1 MGEPGPLMQRHND
14 PGTLG
19 ATGARRLHP
28 GSLIALLGVSVLVV
42 ANAIWVV
49 TQRLGQPLDI
59 DESSSVRIS
68 LVDYRGL
75 QNGGIV
81 GWWHQVVGQPVQ
93 APLAPALASILDSVT
108 GLRILNAFFV
118 SVLAY
123 GVLLMATLGLT
134 RKWPMMGR
142 GVALFFVAFCPVL
155 LTYSRG
161 FDFAEL
167 AAACL
172 ASALYFGHRSRGFTR
187 TLPSLGW
194 GACLALML
202 LSRTMTVAFLP
213 GLLLA
218 ALVPVVARRSWSGF
232 IRIVGGLAVGA
243 AVAASWYAPNF
254 GSVYSYLTSAGY
266 GPEAALYGPARS
278 LFSVGDWYQ
287 FLLTNVNV
295 YLYAGEAVFLVVGW
309 LACVGV
315 VIQKCAPLRSLRIKL
330 RSLSGQFRAWSASD
344 PLVLSC
350 AIVAVT
356 GMVALMS
363 SRNEGSGFI
372 APLVVPLVIVASW
385 GVTRSLRPLRAW
397 WRPRAV
403 FTMAGAAVV
412 TALTLGSAALTF
424 LPMSVEAVTSV
435 PFPNGDHLTLW
446 DSAQGTLR
454 RYEDSAGVPFSNG
467 KGWMA
472 ASAFADNEI
481 WGKSAAAGHPPVAVL
496 VFNDYMINVN
506 TVSLDSAIH
515 HRGELQL
522 ALMYP
527 LPGYKGTAK
536 YLNQIKW
543 IDSIVTVVAT
553 ITGGADEFQP
563 AVPVSVGL
571 DYVSSLH
578 FKQFARY
585 WLPDGEWLVLWSR
598 G

>member
-1 MGEPGPLMQRHND
+1 MRAPTRAQSRSLP
-14 PGTLG
+14 
-19 ATGARRLHP
+19 RLHST
-28 GSLIALLGVSVLVV
+28 SLMALLGASVLVL

-59 DESSSVRIS
+59 DESGSVRIS

-75 QNGGIV
+75 QNGGFV
-81 GWWHQVVGQPVQ
+81 GWWHQIVGQPVQ

-108 GLRILNAFFV
+108 GLRIANAFFV

-134 RKWPMMGR
+134 RNWTTLGR
-142 GVALFFVAFCPVL
+142 SVALFFVAFCPVL

-194 GACLALML
+194 GACLGLML

-218 ALVPVVARRSWSGF
+218 VLVPAAARRSWSSF
-232 IRIVGGLAVGA
+232 LRIVGGLAVGA
-243 AVAASWYAPNF
+243 AVAATWYVANF

-287 FLLTNVNV
+287 FLLTNANL
-295 YLYAGEAVFLVVGW
+295 YLYAGEASFLVVGW
-309 LACVGV
+309 LACVGI
-315 VIQKCAPLRSLRIKL
+315 VIQKCAPLHSLRVRL
-330 RSLSGQFRAWSASD
+330 RSLSRQFRAWSASD
-344 PLVLSC
+344 PLVLAC

-363 SRNEGSGFI
+363 SRNGGSGFI

-385 GVTRSLRPLRAW
+385 GVMRSLQLLRAW
-397 WRPRAV
+397 LRPTPRAV
-403 FTMAGAAVV
+403 FTLAAVV

-424 LPMSVEAVTSV
+424 LPMSVEAVASV

-454 RYEDSAGVPFSNG
+454 RYEDNAGVPFSAG
-467 KGWMA
+467 RGWVA
-472 ASAFADNEI
+472 ASAFADKEI
-481 WGKSAAAGHPPVAVL
+481 WAKSAAAGHPPVAVL
-496 VFNDYMINVN
+496 AFNDYMINVN

-515 HRGELQL
+515 HRGQLQL
-522 ALMYP
+522 AVMYP
-527 LPGYKGTAK
+527 LPGYNGTAE

-543 IDSIVTVVAT
+543 IDPIVTVVAT

-563 AVPVSVGL
+563 AVPLSVGI

-578 FKQFARY
+578 FKPFARY
-585 WLPDGEWLVLWSR
+585 RLPDGEWLVLWSR